1 MNGAT
6 DNKLKFSTFFCS
18 REQLSIGRFH
28 DVPQF
33 SLKGFTCYQ
42 AQSTA
47 KDFIGSPYKTRKEL
61 PLPCLSDA

>member
-42 AQSTA
+42 AQS
-47 KDFIGSPYKTRKEL
+47 YKTRKEL